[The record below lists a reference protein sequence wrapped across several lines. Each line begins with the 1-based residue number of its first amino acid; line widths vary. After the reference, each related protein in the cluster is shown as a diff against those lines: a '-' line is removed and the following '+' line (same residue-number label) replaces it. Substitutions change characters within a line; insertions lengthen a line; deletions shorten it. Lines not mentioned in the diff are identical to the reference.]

1 VTHQHDTDGPL
12 KETAA
17 EVRQGPMGRPVAW
30 VLGASLVLAALAFMY
45 FMSTDIEN
53 PPPSLGVTNGQT
65 PSTDAVPN
73 NTEPQRLDAPSP
85 SNPQQ

>member
-1 VTHQHDTDGPL
+1 MSYPQDRDGPR

-17 EVRQGPMGRPVAW
+17 EARQGPMGRPVAW
-30 VLGASLVLAALAFMY
+30 VLGASLVLMVLAFFY

-53 PPPSLGVTNGQT
+53 PPPSLGVTEGQT

-73 NTEPQRLDAPSP
+73 NAEPERLNAPPP